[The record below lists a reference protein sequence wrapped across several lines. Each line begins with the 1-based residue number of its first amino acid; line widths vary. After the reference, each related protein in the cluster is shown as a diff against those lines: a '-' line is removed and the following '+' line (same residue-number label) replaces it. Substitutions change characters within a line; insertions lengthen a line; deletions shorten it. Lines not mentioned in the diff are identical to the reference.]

1 MRYIL
6 SIIFIAL
13 LLVMAGS
20 MFERPVV
27 IVRSEKLPFKVKL
40 GEEWTVKPPNWD
52 RRDFCI
58 YQPKICTDR
67 MDSNYQ
73 DLLISGVNVS

>member
-6 SIIFIAL
+6 SIILITLF
-13 LLVMAGS
+13 LVIAGS
-20 MFERPVV
+20 MFGRTIV

-40 GEEWTVKPPNWD
+40 DEEWTVKPPNSD